1 MDKYKR
7 HYMQQRQSYCKER
20 DDVFLSMDEKRIR
33 EFCKKYGI
41 HIPKS
46 DTAFWAGV
54 RKTIVNLNAASKKQ
68 KTNSM
73 SWLLSHGFSP
83 KIRLGRE

>member
-33 EFCKKYGI
+33 EF
-41 HIPKS
+41 
-46 DTAFWAGV
+46 WAGV
-54 RKTIVNLNAASKKQ
+54 HKTIVNLNAASKKQ

-83 KIRLGRE
+83 EIRLGRE